1 MRFADIWNDIPGRL
15 NALKGRGAALIRARS
30 YYEGFAACF
39 LALIVLVGVADPFFV
54 QSVRLIG
61 FDLYQR
67 LGPRTYDP
75 SLPVRI
81 VDIDDRSLGEIGQWP
96 WPRSVMAKL
105 RDSLAADGAAVVAF
119 DVMFAE
125 PDRTS
130 LDQIA
135 AHLPAPTAAALTRA
149 IGPLISNDALF
160 AQSIAQAPTVLATTF
175 TGETAPAALSAKAG
189 FAIAGDDPRPFLNG
203 FTGAVGNLPQFT
215 GAAAGIGSINWI
227 PDRDQVVR
235 RVPLMF
241 RLGDTI
247 VPSLAAEA
255 LRVAQGAST
264 YVLKSSNANG
274 ETAYG
279 RQTGLNHIRIG
290 AVEIPTDADGGIWV
304 QFRPARPDSFIPA
317 WKVLEGKINPGD
329 LAGRIVLVGTSAPGL
344 IDLRATPL
352 DEAVAGVEVH
362 SQVIEQIL
370 SQKFLT
376 RPDYAHALELF
387 VTVVLGALLAF
398 LLPRT
403 PALVAAPIGGAIIL
417 VIPALGWIAYD
428 FMGLLFD
435 PLYPVFSLFL
445 LIAGST
451 AYLYRRTEQQRS
463 EVRRAFGQYVSPT
476 IVQELI
482 AHPEKLVLGGEEREL
497 TLMFCDVR
505 NFTQISEGLSA
516 TELTRFINDLLT
528 PLTDL
533 VLASSGTIDKYMG
546 DAIMA
551 FWNAPLDDPDHVRH
565 ACETACAIHKEMAAL
580 NDRWRDAAEEA
591 GRPYKDVRIGMGL
604 NTGVCCVGNL
614 GSTQRFD
621 YSAIGDEVNTTSRFE
636 GLSKHYGLTSIVGE
650 QTAARCQGLRFLEVD
665 LVQVKGKSRPSRI
678 FTLVDTLGL
687 GGADA
692 AAISAAHADFL
703 RLYRSRD
710 WAGAGAALEKCRAQ
724 DAKPLETLYNLFGSR
739 IATFSENPPPADWDG
754 TFVAEEK

>member
-1 MRFADIWNDIPGRL
+1 MQTGL
-15 NALKGRGAALIRARS
+15 NALKRGAALFRARF
-30 YYEGFAACF
+30 YYEAFVACF
-39 LALIVLVGVADPFFV
+39 LALIVLIGMADPFFV
-54 QSVRLIG
+54 QGVRLIG

-67 LGPRTYDP
+67 LGPRIADP
-75 SLPVRI
+75 ALPVRV
-81 VDIDDRSLGEIGQWP
+81 VDIDDRSLAAIGQWP
-96 WPRSVMAKL
+96 WPRNVMGQL
-105 RDSLAADGAAVVAF
+105 RDKLAADGAAVVAF

-135 AHLPAPTAAALTRA
+135 AHMPPATAAALA
-149 IGPLISNDALF
+149 QAVGPLVSNDAIF

-175 TGETAPAALSAKAG
+175 TGEAAGVAPPAKAG

-203 FTGAVGNLPQFT
+203 YTGIVGNLPQFS

-227 PDRDQVVR
+227 PDRDQIIR

-264 YVLKSSNANG
+264 YVLKSSNASG

-290 AVEIPTDADGGIWV
+290 AVEVPVDADGGIWV
-304 QFRPARPDSFIPA
+304 QFRRASPESYIPA
-317 WKVLEGKINPGD
+317 WKVLQGKVAPGE
-329 LAGRIVLVGTSAPGL
+329 LAGQIVLVGTSAPGL

-352 DEAVAGVEVH
+352 DASISGVEVH
-362 SQVIEQIL
+362 AQVIEQIL

-387 VTVVLGALLAF
+387 ITVALGALLA
-398 LLPRT
+398 LLLQRM
-403 PALVAAPIGGAIIL
+403 PALVAAPVGVAFIL
-417 VIPALGWIAYD
+417 VILAMGWSAYEY
-428 FMGLLFD
+428 MGLLFD
-435 PLYPVFSLFL
+435 ALYPAFSLFL
-445 LIAGST
+445 LIAGAT
-451 AYLYRRTEQQRS
+451 AYLYRRTELQRS

-476 IVQELI
+476 VVHELI

-516 TELTRFINDLLT
+516 TELTRFINEFLT
-528 PLTDL
+528 PLTDR

-565 ACETACAIHKEMAAL
+565 ACETACAIYLEMAAL
-580 NDRWRDAAEEA
+580 NETWRKAAEDE
-591 GRPYKDVRIGMGL
+591 GRPYTEVRIGIGL
-604 NTGVCCVGNL
+604 NTGLCCVGNL

-621 YSAIGDEVNTTSRFE
+621 YSAIGDGVNTTSRFE

-650 QTAARCQGLRFLEVD
+650 PTATRCPQLRFLEID
-665 LVQVKGKSRPSRI
+665 LVQVKGKSRPTRI
-678 FTLVDTLGL
+678 YTLMDTLGCPPDK
-687 GGADA
+687 AEEIA
-692 AAISAAHADFL
+692 ACHAAFL
-703 RLYRSRD
+703 ARYRARD
-710 WAGAGAALEKCRAQ
+710 WSEASARLEKCRDQ
-724 DAKPLETLYNLFGSR
+724 GVKSLETLYNLFESR
-739 IATFSENPPPADWDG
+739 IEAFRENPPPADWDG